1 LVEHQREL
9 VARKEE
15 EISRMRATIN
25 AQKEAEIARINAE
38 QAANVSKITQEMQ
51 IMQKEAEL
59 QKEKIQNEIYLAHQR
74 ALTDAEFYSITKAA
88 EANQAKYTP
97 EYLRFVLYS
106 SLANNTKIFFGDK
119 IPSIFAGMIDEQS
132 AKKLPFP

>member
-1 LVEHQREL
+1 
-9 VARKEE
+9 
-15 EISRMRATIN
+15 
-25 AQKEAEIARINAE
+25 
-38 QAANVSKITQEMQ
+38 
-51 IMQKEAEL
+51 
-59 QKEKIQNEIYLAHQR
+59 
-74 ALTDAEFYSITKAA
+74 LTDAEFYSITKAA